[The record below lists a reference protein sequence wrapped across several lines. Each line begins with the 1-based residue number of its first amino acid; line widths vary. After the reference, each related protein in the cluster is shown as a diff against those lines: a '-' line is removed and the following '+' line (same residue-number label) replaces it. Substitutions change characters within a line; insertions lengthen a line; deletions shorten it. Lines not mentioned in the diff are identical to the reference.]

1 MLNFEYHIP
10 TEIIFGKNQITK
22 LSSRVDNYNNILFVW
37 GGGSIKRIGVYD
49 KVIEALS
56 GKTYHELSGIKPNPR
71 LTSVKKGIE
80 ICRENNVDLI
90 LAAGGGSV
98 LDCAKAIAA
107 GVYYPGEVWDLF
119 LRKAAIK
126 KALPLGTV
134 LTLAASASEINQ
146 SAVIT
151 NQETNQKLS
160 VTSNLLRP
168 NFSILDPTYT
178 MTVPKNHTAAGIVDI
193 MSHIFEHYFDPT
205 KGAYLQDRLAEGLLK
220 TCIHYGPLVL
230 KNPTDYEARAN
241 IMWAGSFALGG
252 LISYGKQGDFATH
265 KIAHQVGAVYDLSHG
280 ICIAI
285 LLPNWM
291 KYVMNEDMDK
301 FVELARNIWGMS
313 QNRNKK
319 EAANSGIQKTREFF
333 CSLGMP
339 MAFSEVN
346 IDEEKFEKI
355 AEKAVYFGEIGSFKK
370 LKKEDVLA
378 ILKLSA

>member
-168 NFSILDPTYT
+168 NFSILYPTYT